1 MTPGWTLAV
10 SLLVVGSGL
19 LVTELWCAR
28 RDLAAERA
36 ERERLQV
43 RLAGQLR
50 ERRQLPA
57 PWTPRGA
64 LPPPAQQPTGEL
76 DTKVI
81 DRPYESAVTAESPV
95 IPIVPTY
102 GGQQ

>member
-10 SLLVVGSGL
+10 CLLVVGSGL

-57 PWTPRGA
+57 PWTPRRA
-64 LPPPAQQPTGEL
+64 LPPAPQEP
-76 DTKVI
+76 VI
-81 DRPYESAVTAESPV
+81 DRPYDSAVTAESPV
-95 IPIVPTY
+95 IPIVSTY